1 MTGNEL
7 LQTLERLL
15 EEDGLSQEVV
25 NRLVLALAL
34 ENRHLLEA
42 QQRQTAVEL
51 AELRHLLNQQAQNV
65 DRLATAVADTKTYL
79 DLHPPLLY
87 LLRYRTKATLAGAGV
102 WVGPAVAVA
111 AGRPARAA
119 AALVGAAAV
128 LRCTRN
134 PVFGKNRVSIHDD

>member
-15 EEDGLSQEVV
+15 EEEGLSQDVV

-34 ENRHLLEA
+34 ENRHMLEVG
-42 QQRQTAVEL
+42 QKQTAVEL

-87 LLRYRTKATLAGAGV
+87 LLRYRTKTT
-102 WVGPAVAVA
+102 VA
-111 AGRPARAA
+111 AL
-119 AALVGAAAV
+119 ALVLALLSLWLLSD
-128 LRCTRN
+128 LREPLLRLLGL
-134 PVFGKNRVSIHDD
+134 PVF

>member
-51 AELRHLLNQQAQNV
+51 AELRHLLSKQAQNV

-79 DLHPPLLY
+79 DRHPPLLY
-87 LLRYRTKATLAGAGV
+87 LLRYRTRAT
-102 WVGPAVAVA
+102 
-111 AGRPARAA
+111 A
-119 AALVGAAAV
+119 AALVLLFALLSLWLLSD
-128 LRCTRN
+128 LREPLLRLLGL
-134 PVFGKNRVSIHDD
+134 PLF